1 MVDLTSGGYATP
13 SDLTAGDWVGVV
25 PDNAAR
31 LLRSASLR
39 VAQACQ
45 RNPYTDA
52 PAGAEAAALRDATC
66 AQAATWVTSGIDPA
80 DLGVTDAA
88 VKSTSI
94 LDAKVDYDTT
104 AQAKARA
111 DAVAGLTAEAVDIL
125 TVAGL
130 IWVPVPLS
138 GSGWLPSYGLSG
150 PRPWTLGLSEHVL
163 ADADVWPFF

>member
-1 MVDLTSGGYATP
+1 VVDLNSGGYATV
-13 SDLTAGDWVGVV
+13 SDLADSWVDDV
-25 PDNAAR
+25 PDNAVR

-45 RNPYTDA
+45 RNPYADV

-66 AQAATWVTSGIDPA
+66 AQAAVWITSGIDPA

-94 LDAKVDYDTT
+94 LDAKVDYDTA

-130 IWVPVPLS
+130 LWVPVPLS
-138 GSGWLPSYGLSG
+138 RSGWLPSYGLSG
-150 PRPWTLGLSEHVL
+150 PRPWGSGLSEREL
-163 ADADVWPFF
+163 IDADAWPFF